1 MYPEQPQLM
10 VQILETTPQ
19 PIDPERARRLQGV
32 LTQMS
37 LRDEKVLFELT
48 KHGVSASAPQEFGWG
63 GANPAPV
70 DQLH

>member
-1 MYPEQPQLM
+1 MYSEQAQLM
-10 VQILETTPQ
+10 VQVLETTPQ
-19 PIDPERARRLQGV
+19 PVDPEKARRLQGV

-48 KHGVSASAPQEFGWG
+48 KQGVSAAQPQELGWE

-70 DQLH
+70 NQFH

>member
-19 PIDPERARRLQGV
+19 PIDPEKARRLQGA

-48 KHGVSASAPQEFGWG
+48 KHGVSVSQPQALGWE

-70 DQLH
+70 NQFH

>member
-10 VQILETTPQ
+10 VQALETSPQ
-19 PIDPERARRLQGV
+19 PIDPEKARRLQGV

-48 KHGVSASAPQEFGWG
+48 RHGIGASGIQALDCGYAPPTSI
-63 GANPAPV
+63 N
-70 DQLH
+70 